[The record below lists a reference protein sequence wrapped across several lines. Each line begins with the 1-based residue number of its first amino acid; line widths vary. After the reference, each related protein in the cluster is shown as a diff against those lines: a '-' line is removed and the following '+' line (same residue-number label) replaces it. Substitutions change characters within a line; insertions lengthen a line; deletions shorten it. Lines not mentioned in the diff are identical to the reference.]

1 VRGGYILFYINTK
14 NGDSI
19 YQQIVNNFTTLI
31 LNNVLEVDEQLPSV
45 RKLASDLLINPNTIQ
60 KAYQLLEERGLIYSV
75 QGKGSFV
82 ADNLLLAKN
91 NKIEVLKNEYKEVV
105 LQLIQLQVEKSE
117 LIQLINTID
126 QTSVFFQK

>member
-91 NKIEVLKNEYKEVV
+91 NKIGVLKNEYKEVV